1 VRFALGFSAH
11 PLSTEQPCADLGGED
26 SARPRWSSF
35 GLSNNQIS
43 HFLQRDFWPGIIFAL
58 PVGSRPVKPFCSMAC
73 HLQLN
78 TKFLLQL
85 RYS

>member
-1 VRFALGFSAH
+1 MANLSAACFMRVAATM
-11 PLSTEQPCADLGGED
+11 P
-26 SARPRWSSF
+26 SA
-35 GLSNNQIS
+35 GD
-43 HFLQRDFWPGIIFAL
+43 HFPQRDFWPGIIFAL